1 MIIWVGNINFASALL
16 LHSFLTVLIKEAIN
30 FVSVVLLLAPFR
42 RYEQPKP
49 PISAGSLILD
59 DYTYVLSN
67 DNDSDLA
74 ELYFTR

>member
-1 MIIWVGNINFASALL
+1 MITWIGNINFVSALL
-16 LHSFLTVLIKEAIN
+16 LHSCLTVLIKEAIN
-30 FVSVVLLLAPFR
+30 LVSVVLFLAPFR
-42 RYEQPKP
+42 CFEQPKP
-49 PISAGSLILD
+49 PIAAGSLILD